1 MTSGTS
7 TFDRVGTLKS
17 SNTTVGIEVKLKI
30 TIGSGLEICRLVTG
44 LWQVADMERKQGIMS
59 AADCAAAL
67 HKYVEAGATSI
78 DMADHYGSAELI
90 VGEYIKQQGGTH
102 ENIQVFTKWVP
113 KPGPV
118 SREQTREAVEL
129 SLERLGVKSIDL
141 LQFHA
146 WTFNDPRY
154 IESLTYLQELVD
166 EGLIKHLGVTN
177 FDTAHLRVAVESG
190 IKIVSN
196 Q

>member
-1 MTSGTS
+1 MLAKMTEMGVKAKLAHS
-7 TFDRVGTLKS
+7 VHCIV
-17 SNTTVGIEVKLKI
+17 TVKHLG
-30 TIGSGLEICRLVTG
+30 
-44 LWQVADMERKQGIMS
+44 
-59 AADCAAAL
+59 
-67 HKYVEAGATSI
+67 
-78 DMADHYGSAELI
+78 
-90 VGEYIKQQGGTH
+90 
-102 ENIQVFTKWVP
+102 
-113 KPGPV
+113 
-118 SREQTREAVEL
+118 
-129 SLERLGVKSIDL
+129 LGVKSIDL

-196 Q
+196 QVCVSFLFYSSSFLFNFSFSFNP